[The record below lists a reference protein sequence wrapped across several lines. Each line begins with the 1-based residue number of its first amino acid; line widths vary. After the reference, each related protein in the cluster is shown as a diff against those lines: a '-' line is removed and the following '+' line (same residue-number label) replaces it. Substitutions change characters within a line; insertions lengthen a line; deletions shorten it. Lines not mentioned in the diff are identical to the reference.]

1 MIYHICRRGEAEK
14 AFAAGFY
21 APDSLQ
27 TEGFIHFST
36 AAQVVGVANRFYA
49 AEPDLVLLTVDDT
62 NAENSGKVKF
72 EAVPDSDQAFPH
84 YYGPL
89 PMDRVLSVLDL
100 PLDAEAGFLLPEGL
114 TVGSGAGDP
123 GRGWRVVIDSI
134 LDQVRL
140 AIAPDQLL
148 YRIAQETETGY
159 RFGDIDVDFSLYRTV
174 NVLAIG
180 KAARR
185 MASALG
191 NLIEERIDAGLI
203 VSKTPFEMGEFP
215 PKYRCFVGSHPDPT
229 EASVLA
235 GEAVLEFAGALN
247 EKDLLIVLISGG
259 GSSLAV
265 APAKGVSLAEIRELN
280 RRLLASG
287 ASIHEINEARKRVDR
302 LKGGGVARA
311 AGGARILNLILS
323 DVIGNDLATIASGP
337 TVLAKEDGGARIESL
352 MIGDVGTAIDAA
364 AKTAL
369 GFGFEIVRVDEPIS
383 GEAREVGKAFA
394 ERIRSVRSER
404 EPGSRPVLILRGGE
418 STVTLRGDGFGGR
431 NLETALGAVETLSGL
446 SGVAL
451 VTFATDGE
459 DGPTD
464 AAGAIVTGDTARPG
478 VAADLKLSEALER
491 NDSYRYFEAAGGL
504 IRIGSTG
511 SNVNDLLMGFIF

>member
-14 AFAAGFY
+14 AFAAGVY

-49 AEPDLVLLTVDDT
+49 AESDLVLLTVDDT

-89 PMDRVLSVLDL
+89 PMDRVLSVLDF
-100 PLDAEAGFLLPEGL
+100 PLDAEAGFLLPEEL

-123 GRGWRVVIDSI
+123 GPGWRVVIDSI

-148 YRIAQETETGY
+148 YRIAQETETGC

-311 AGGARILNLILS
+311 AGGARI
-323 DVIGNDLATIASGP
+323 
-337 TVLAKEDGGARIESL
+337 ESL

-394 ERIRSVRSER
+394 ERIRSVRAER

-459 DGPTD
+459 DG
-464 AAGAIVTGDTARPG
+464 I
-478 VAADLKLSEALER
+478 S
-491 NDSYRYFEAAGGL
+491 
-504 IRIGSTG
+504 
-511 SNVNDLLMGFIF
+511 